1 MDMYE
6 KVIELARRR
15 GFIWPAFE
23 LYGGAAG
30 FYDYGPLGAPLK
42 RGIEDLWRG
51 FFVIREGFCEIEC
64 PTIGVEEIF
73 KASGHLSGFSDPLTE
88 CKECGEIY
96 RADHLIKHIIE
107 VPDALADE
115 EIYRVI
121 KENDVFCPECGGDL
135 SEIYEFNLMFKTFI
149 GPGGKQPGYLRPETA
164 QGMFVNFPRLLRHYR
179 DRLPFGAVQIGK
191 SYRNEI
197 SPRQGVIRLREFSQ
211 AEAEIF
217 INPKDKSHPRFG
229 EVADLKM
236 TLYSKEGQER
246 GVTEEMAVGEAVARG
261 IIAHQTLAYYVART
275 CQFLMEAGLSKE
287 RLRFRQHKDDEMAH
301 YAADCWDA
309 EALLD
314 RFGWIE
320 IVGIADRTNYDLKS
334 HMAQSQANLTVY
346 LPLDQPRREDRL
358 VVKPDMK
365 KLGPLFRKEAKAVAD
380 ALSALPLE
388 ELKQDPIVVI
398 VDGKSQ
404 KIDPALVSFEM
415 VTEEIR
421 GEEIVPHVIEPSFG
435 IDRILY
441 SVLEHSYREETV
453 EGETRAVLA
462 LKNRVVPIQVAVLP
476 LMDRSELLAPAEEI
490 ARDLR
495 SLDLRV
501 EYDSS
506 GSIGR
511 RYRRNDEV
519 GTPYSVTVDY
529 ETLEEGTVTIR
540 DRDSMSQIRVVR
552 ADLADKI
559 QALLAGEME
568 FLEAGTPLSG

>member
-1 MDMYE
+1 
-6 KVIELARRR
+6 
-15 GFIWPAFE
+15 GFS
-23 LYGGAAG
+23 
-30 FYDYGPLGAPLK
+30 
-42 RGIEDLWRG
+42 
-51 FFVIREGFCEIEC
+51 EIEC

-96 RADHLIKHIIE
+96 RADHLIKHIVE
-107 VPDALADE
+107 VPDALAND

-197 SPRQGVIRLREFSQ
+197 SPRQGVIRLREFTQ

-217 INPKDKSHPRFG
+217 INPKDKGHPRFG
-229 EVADLKM
+229 EVADLVM

-246 GVTEEMAVGEAVARG
+246 GETVEMTVGDAVARG
-261 IIAHQTLAYYVART
+261 IIAHETLAYYVART
-275 CQFLMEAGLSKE
+275 YQFLIEAGLSRE

-320 IVGIADRTNYDLKS
+320 IVGVADRTNYDLRS
-334 HMAQSQANLTVY
+334 HMAQSGANLTVY
-346 LPLDQPRREDRL
+346 LPFDEPIKEERL
-358 VVKPDMK
+358 IVKPEMK
-365 KLGPLFRKEAKAVAD
+365 KLGPLFRNKAKAVAD
-380 ALSALPLE
+380 ALSALPVE
-388 ELKQDPIVVI
+388 ELKRDPIVVI
-398 VDGKSQ
+398 VEGEKEE
-404 KIDPALVSFEM
+404 IDPALVSFE
-415 VTEEIR
+415 VVEEEIR
-421 GEEIVPHVIEPSFG
+421 GEEVVPHIIEPSFG
-435 IDRILY
+435 IDRVLY
-441 SVLEHSYREETV
+441 SVLEHSYREEMV

-462 LKNRVVPIQVAVLP
+462 LQNRVVPIQVAVLP
-476 LMDRSELLAPAEEI
+476 LMDRDELVGPAEEI
-490 ARDLR
+490 ARELR
-495 SLDLRV
+495 SLDMKV

-540 DRDSMSQIRVVR
+540 DRDSMSQIRIPRSEVSERV
-552 ADLADKI
+552 
-559 QALLAGEME
+559 QALLAGEMA
-568 FLEAGTPLSG
+568 FSEAGSPLAS